1 MEKRE
6 NTLIYLIRMIENL
19 KEGTISI
26 EEYNENSLV
35 FSLSSCLNNAK
46 ISETLTSLIKIIQSV
61 LNKEVAAFRMRDT
74 NKIYIKV

>member
-1 MEKRE
+1 LEKRE